1 MARNKY
7 PEITEQRI
15 LDASLK
21 LFLEK
26 GYEHTTIQD
35 IIDELG
41 DLTKGAIYH
50 HFKSKSDIIEAVMEQ
65 LYGGQEQNFED
76 ILSESGTGLEKL
88 KKLLIV
94 SIKNP
99 GNQLMINAAP
109 HIMKNPRFL
118 TKQLFESLD
127 ETVPR
132 LILPLMQQGIKD
144 GSIKTDYPKE
154 LSEALL
160 ILCNFWMNPF
170 IIQNTAEELIRKIQ
184 FMKDLLDRLGMPLL
198 DDEVLHVLES
208 YRKQLEEKN

>member
-41 DLTKGAIYH
+41 NLTKGAIYH

-65 LYGGQEQNFED
+65 LYGGQEKDFED
-76 ILSESGTGLEKL
+76 ILAGSGTGLEKL
-88 KKLLIV
+88 KKLMIV
-94 SIKNP
+94 SLKSH
-99 GNQLMINAAP
+99 GNQLMIKAAP
-109 HIMKNPRFL
+109 NIMKNPRFL
-118 TKQLFESLD
+118 TKQLFESLN
-127 ETVPR
+127 ETVPQ
-132 LILPLMQQGIKD
+132 LILPLIEEGIQD

-154 LSEALL
+154 LAEALL
-160 ILCNFWMNPF
+160 ILCNFWLNPF
-170 IIQNTAEELIRKIQ
+170 IFQNSAEEQVQKIR
-184 FMKDLLDRLGMPLL
+184 FMGDLLNRLDMSII
-198 DDEVLHVLES
+198 DDEVIDILES
-208 YRKQLEEKN
+208 YRKQLAENS

>member
-41 DLTKGAIYH
+41 DLTKSAIYH
-50 HFKSKSDIIEAVMEQ
+50 HFKSKSDIIEAVMNQ
-65 LYGGQEQNFED
+65 LYSGQEKDYED
-76 ILSESGTGLEKL
+76 ILNGPGTGLEKL
-88 KKLLIV
+88 RKLLIV
-94 SIKNP
+94 SIKSP
-99 GNQLMINAAP
+99 GNQMMINAAP

-127 ETVPR
+127 NTVPH
-132 LILPLMQQGIKD
+132 LILPLIEQGIQD
-144 GSIKTDYPKE
+144 GSVKTKYPKE

-170 IIQNTAEELIRKIQ
+170 IIQNTAEELIRKTQ

-198 DDEVLHVLES
+198 DDEALLVLES
-208 YRKQLEEKN
+208 YRKQLEEKS

>member
-76 ILSESGTGLEKL
+76 ILSECGTGLEKL

-132 LILPLMQQGIKD
+132 LILPLMEQGIKD

>member
-132 LILPLMQQGIKD
+132 LILPLMEQGIKD

-170 IIQNTAEELIRKIQ
+170 IIQNTAEELIQKIQ

>member
-41 DLTKGAIYH
+41 NLTKGAIYH

-132 LILPLMQQGIKD
+132 LILPLMEQGIKD

>member
-132 LILPLMQQGIKD
+132 LILPLMEQGIKD

>member
-50 HFKSKSDIIEAVMEQ
+50 HFKSKSDIIEAVMDQ
-65 LYGGQEQNFED
+65 LYGGQAKDWED
-76 ILSESGTGLEKL
+76 IINGPGTGLEKL
-88 KKLLIV
+88 KRLLIV

-99 GNQLMINAAP
+99 GNQMMIKAAP
-109 HIMKNPRFL
+109 NIMKNPRFL
-118 TKQLFESLD
+118 MKQLFDSLE
-127 ETVPR
+127 ETAPQ
-132 LILPLMQQGIKD
+132 LILPLVEQGIND
-144 GSIKTDYPKE
+144 GSITTEYPKE
-154 LSEALL
+154 LSESLI

-170 IIQNTAEELIRKIQ
+170 VVQNTAEELVRKTQ

-198 DDEVLHVLES
+198 DDEVLYVLES
-208 YRKQLEEKN
+208 YRKQLEEKE